1 MTRNRLHL
9 SRPAR
14 LGLSLLLC
22 GAIGALLAATIYW
35 TMFHPAWTAFLGGVL
50 FAALASIAS
59 QASKAQWALARR
71 VRQVER
77 MRQRCDE
84 ANARSAAATAA
95 FQAAEHRLRCLGD
108 VLRSAVLFVD
118 RDHVCRFHN
127 AAAAAKLGAKGAE
140 LDGRP
145 LRELVGELVYSA
157 LRPRLESSL
166 AGEAA
171 SYELAWAT
179 PTTEQTRYAVRQLAS
194 AAPVPEVCLLA
205 TPVQSELAR
214 AAPAD
219 LTHSG
224 EHGEVLYLRA
234 LAQELTGWDD
244 PKAKLRHALDQD
256 RFLLVQQEIRPLDLA
271 APDPLAAEVLLR
283 LQEEED
289 NLLPPGGFL
298 PDAERLG
305 MMEELDRWVV
315 RNVVTHC
322 LRQQPGAR
330 GCTPV
335 YFVNLSAAAVRSAE
349 FVRYV
354 QAQIDS
360 RKADGRSLCFELGEH
375 DVASLNAEARRLIDC
390 LKPYGCRF
398 TVDAFGSAKGS
409 FAPLRGLAFDFLKID
424 GVLVQ
429 NMLRDPAARARI
441 TAINTACHRIGMRTI
456 AEFVEDDVTLAALRR
471 IGVDYVQGFGIGRP
485 VPLSGPPARATE
497 AA

>member
-1 MTRNRLHL
+1 
-9 SRPAR
+9 
-14 LGLSLLLC
+14 
-22 GAIGALLAATIYW
+22 
-35 TMFHPAWTAFLGGVL
+35 
-50 FAALASIAS
+50 
-59 QASKAQWALARR
+59 
-71 VRQVER
+71 
-77 MRQRCDE
+77 
-84 ANARSAAATAA
+84 
-95 FQAAEHRLRCLGD
+95 
-108 VLRSAVLFVD
+108 
-118 RDHVCRFHN
+118 
-127 AAAAAKLGAKGAE
+127 
-140 LDGRP
+140 
-145 LRELVGELVYSA
+145 
-157 LRPRLESSL
+157 
-166 AGEAA
+166 
-171 SYELAWAT
+171 
-179 PTTEQTRYAVRQLAS
+179 
-194 AAPVPEVCLLA
+194 
-205 TPVQSELAR
+205 
-214 AAPAD
+214 
-219 LTHSG
+219 
-224 EHGEVLYLRA
+224 
-234 LAQELTGWDD
+234 
-244 PKAKLRHALDQD
+244 
-256 RFLLVQQEIRPLDLA
+256 
-271 APDPLAAEVLLR
+271 
-283 LQEEED
+283 
-289 NLLPPGGFL
+289 
-298 PDAERLG
+298 
-305 MMEELDRWVV
+305 
-315 RNVVTHC
+315 VVTHC

-471 IGVDYVQGFGIGRP
+471 IGVDYVQGFGISRP